1 MHVIMDIKNMS
12 KITKPSVNNV
22 ILYDGKTWY
31 VTTKQELFKEYD
43 AKLKKFDEVLE
54 EMKKLKKEVASQL
67 MEMSD
72 FIKKLYS
79 KQGEQK

>member
-1 MHVIMDIKNMS
+1 MQVVMDIKNMS

-43 AKLKKFDEVLE
+43 LKLKKFE
-54 EMKKLKKEVASQL
+54 EMIEENKKFKKEIASQL

-79 KQGEQK
+79 K